1 MIRWATRRD
10 SPEPDKR
17 HLSIHMEDK
26 DKDKAGRRPTHRQNK
41 DKDED
46 EDKVQSVIRWATR
59 RDSPEPD
66 KRHLSI
72 HMVIFG

>member
-1 MIRWATRRD
+1 MIRRSLIRGTCRYIWKTKTKTKQAEDQRI
-10 SPEPDKR
+10 DK
-17 HLSIHMEDK
+17 
-26 DKDKAGRRPTHRQNK
+26 NK

>member
-1 MIRWATRRD
+1 MPSVIRYATRRGSQAKTKTEQAKD
-10 SPEPDKR
+10 QR
-17 HLSIHMEDK
+17 IDK
-26 DKDKAGRRPTHRQNK
+26 DKDKG
-41 DKDED
+41 ED